1 VTRIYLVRHGETDWN
16 RDRRLQG
23 ILNVGLNKVG
33 ITQGRRIAKRF
44 SSLRALKVYTS
55 PLTRAIQTA
64 TLLQGHGRDCPVM
77 VEPRLREIDHGAWT
91 GVTMDRIA
99 CDFPEEFEIW
109 QSMPDRV
116 RPRGGESLQEA
127 YRRATG
133 FLHDFTKTS
142 MGSDVLIVSH
152 GVINALLLCAAWG
165 APPARL
171 WDFPQP
177 NADVTVLRVEGRKVV
192 GIKREEGDHRIQQ

>member
-1 VTRIYLVRHGETDWN
+1 MTRIYLVRHGETDWN

-23 ILNVGLNKVG
+23 ILDVRLNKVG
-33 ITQGRRIAKRF
+33 ITQSRRIAKRF
-44 SSLRALKVYTS
+44 SSLRALRVYTS
-55 PLTRAIQTA
+55 PLSRALHA
-64 TLLQGHGRDCPVM
+64 AKLLQCYGRDCLMM

-91 GVTMDRIA
+91 GMTMDGIA
-99 CDFPEEFEIW
+99 LDFPEEFESW
-109 QSMPDRV
+109 QSRPDRV

-142 MGSDVLIVSH
+142 AGSDALIVSH
-152 GVINALLLCAAWG
+152 GVINALLVCAAWG

-177 NADVTVLRVEGRKVV
+177 NAEVTVLPVEGRKVT
-192 GIKREEGDHRIQQ
+192 GIKREEDDHRIQQ

>member
-1 VTRIYLVRHGETDWN
+1 MTRIYLVRHGETDWN

-23 ILNVGLNKVG
+23 ILDVGLNKVG

-44 SSLRALKVYTS
+44 SGLRALKVYTS
-55 PLTRAIQTA
+55 PLRRALRTS
-64 TLLQGHGRDCPVM
+64 TLLQGHGRHCPM
-77 VEPRLREIDHGAWT
+77 MIEPRLREIDHGAWT
-91 GVTMDRIA
+91 GMTMDRIA
-99 CDFPEEFEIW
+99 CDFPEEFESW
-109 QSMPDRV
+109 QSRPDHV

-152 GVINALLLCAAWG
+152 GVINALLVCAAWG

-192 GIKREEGDHRIQQ
+192 GIKREEDDHRIQQ